1 MQDKIF
7 VMNLQK
13 NKKKLYKFKKCV
25 IGVDNITI
33 LSKVELQSPAF
44 LLRGKEM
51 QKHFLQ
57 DLIEPV
63 VTKAGYELVR
73 VMSIGQVNQTLQ
85 VMIDTLDGSDI
96 TVDDCA
102 KVSRLLSDVLDEKD
116 PIAEKYSLEVS
127 SPGLDRPL
135 TKLEHFKRYV
145 GYEIKLETED
155 KVDNRKRFKGKITEV
170 VNNNVV
176 LTMEDAQYTI
186 PFDLI
191 AKAKLVVTD
200 ELWEEYQSAH
210 EAVEI

>member
-1 MQDKIF
+1 MIKK
-7 VMNLQK
+7 MLYNQK
-13 NKKKLYKFKKCV
+13 NCD
-25 IGVDNITI
+25 ICVDNMTI
-33 LSKVELQSPAF
+33 LSKVEPRGPAF
-44 LLRGKEM
+44 LLEGKYM
-51 QKHFLQ
+51 QKHYLQ

-85 VMIDTLDGSDI
+85 VMIDKLDGTDI

-102 KVSRLLSDVLDEKD
+102 KVSRLLSDMLDEKD
-116 PIAEKYSLEVS
+116 PIADKYSLEVS

-135 TKLEHFKRYV
+135 TKIEHFKRYT
-145 GYEIKLETED
+145 GYEIKLETEE
-155 KVDNRKRFKGKITEV
+155 KVENRKRFKGKITEV
-170 VNNNVV
+170 ADNKVI
-176 LTMEDAQYTI
+176 LAAEEATYTI

-191 AKAKLVVTD
+191 AKAKLVITD

>member
-1 MQDKIF
+1 
-7 VMNLQK
+7 
-13 NKKKLYKFKKCV
+13 
-25 IGVDNITI
+25 
-33 LSKVELQSPAF
+33 
-44 LLRGKEM
+44 M
-51 QKHFLQ
+51 QKHYLQ

-85 VMIDTLDGSDI
+85 VMIDNLDGSDI

-102 KVSRLLSDVLDEKD
+102 KVSHLISEMLDEKD
-116 PIAEKYSLEVS
+116 PIADKYSLEVS

-135 TKLEHFKRYV
+135 TKLKHFQRYV

-155 KVDNRKRFKGKITEV
+155 KVDNRKRFKGKIIEV
-170 VNNNVV
+170 DNDNVILSADEV
-176 LTMEDAQYTI
+176 KYTI
-186 PFDLI
+186 PFGLI

-200 ELWEEYQSAH
+200 ELWEEYQAAH

>member
-1 MQDKIF
+1 MLY
-7 VMNLQK
+7 NQK
-13 NKKKLYKFKKCV
+13 NCD
-25 IGVDNITI
+25 ICVDNMTI
-33 LSKVELQSPAF
+33 LSKVEPRGPAF
-44 LLRGKEM
+44 LLKGKYM
-51 QKHFLQ
+51 QKHYLQ

-85 VMIDTLDGSDI
+85 VMIDKLDGTDI

-102 KVSRLLSDVLDEKD
+102 KVSRLLSDMLDEKD
-116 PIAEKYSLEVS
+116 PIADKYSLEVS

-135 TKLEHFKRYV
+135 TKIEHFKRYK
-145 GYEIKLETED
+145 GYEVKLETEE
-155 KVDNRKRFKGKITEV
+155 KVENRKRFKGKITEV
-170 VNNNVV
+170 ADNNVI
-176 LTMEDAQYTI
+176 LAAEEATYTI

-191 AKAKLVVTD
+191 AKAKLVITD

>member
-1 MQDKIF
+1 MLK
-7 VMNLQK
+7 
-13 NKKKLYKFKKCV
+13 
-25 IGVDNITI
+25 
-33 LSKVELQSPAF
+33 
-44 LLRGKEM
+44 GKGM
-51 QKHFLQ
+51 QKHYLQ

-63 VTKAGYELVR
+63 VTAAGYELVR

-85 VMIDTLDGSDI
+85 VMIDKLDGSDI

-102 KVSRLLSDVLDEKD
+102 KVSHLLSDMLDEKD
-116 PIAEKYSLEVS
+116 PIADKYSLEVS

-155 KVDNRKRFKGKITEV
+155 KVENRKRFKGKIIEV

-176 LTMEDAQYTI
+176 LAMDETAYTI

-191 AKAKLVVTD
+191 AKAKLVITD

-210 EAVEI
+210 EAVEF

>member
-1 MQDKIF
+1 M
-7 VMNLQK
+7 
-13 NKKKLYKFKKCV
+13 LYKLKKCV
-25 IGVDNITI
+25 IYVDNITI
-33 LSKVELQSPAF
+33 LSKVEPKGPAF
-44 LLRGKEM
+44 LLEGTGM
-51 QKHFLQ
+51 QKHYLQ

-63 VTKAGYELVR
+63 VANAGYELVR

-85 VMIDTLDGSDI
+85 VMIDTLDGTDI

-102 KVSRLLSDVLDEKD
+102 KVSHLLSDMLDEKD
-116 PIAEKYSLEVS
+116 PIADKYSLEVS

-170 VNNNVV
+170 SNNNVL
-176 LTMEDAQYTI
+176 LTMDNTLYTI

-210 EAVEI
+210 EAVEV